1 MCNIDE
7 SGATSM
13 MFHSFPFVNEFDPN
27 SGDYGLGFFGHSVQA
42 GAYYVQHPQWGE
54 TCYLCDVSNN
64 GDETGSVSIRP
75 RDSYRQRVFLA
86 PLGLYIVTRTGV
98 ITAVDFDQSQ
108 GLVTVSLSAA
118 SCFDDEDT
126 TPLFSRFVVEVRISC
141 PVRVSALMVAA
152 QRTLSNKLS
161 LTPRDRPR
169 GSQARQTSVA
179 LPKIHLS
186 WSQGVHR
193 RSSDVFEL
201 APSVVQQPAGDYCHQ
216 ARLAFT
222 VHTAE

>member
-1 MCNIDE
+1 VLMCCEGEGGRPACACGLDGRTTVQLSTCWVGARCCSTGQMCNIDE

-64 GDETGSVSIRP
+64 GGETGSVSIRP

-98 ITAVDFDQSQ
+98 ITAVDFDEFQ
-108 GLVTVSLSAA
+108 GLVTVWLSAA
-118 SCFDDEDT
+118 SCFDDEDA

-141 PVRVSALMVAA
+141 RVRIS
-152 QRTLSNKLS
+152 T
-161 LTPRDRPR
+161 
-169 GSQARQTSVA
+169 
-179 LPKIHLS
+179 
-186 WSQGVHR
+186 R
-193 RSSDVFEL
+193 R
-201 APSVVQQPAGDYCHQ
+201 
-216 ARLAFT
+216 
-222 VHTAE
+222 